1 MIRFQRGRDRVN
13 LRAALYAGLCVV
25 MTVAGW
31 MSVMM
36 LSPGEAG
43 ALAAPA
49 SLDDQAAAGTQA
61 VGPSPT
67 VEAPATPGATPLPQV
82 SPPDPAA
89 TPTRVSFQI
98 DLYRPNSFVS
108 QMNRE
113 YCMAGAV
120 QNMMNIIG
128 PTVDLTTAHQQQIGD
143 LLVSLTT
150 YDDSRNGGFGPL
162 GWALIMPKLGG
173 GQYKLVIDSTFNAAM
188 KDAALA
194 LSQTSR
200 PVGLLTWWGAH
211 SWVMTGFKSDADPLQ
226 FPKTFTLK
234 GAFIVDPFYPRVSS
248 IWGQTL
254 GPDTYRD
261 MTAMAHNYIGW
272 KRPEGSYPARDGKW
286 LLVIPIDSPASSS
299 PSPSTLPAASPSPS
313 A

>member
-1 MIRFQRGRDRVN
+1 MIRSQRGREYQN
-13 LRAALYAGLCVV
+13 ARAALYAVLCVV
-25 MTVAGW
+25 MTAVGW
-31 MSVMM
+31 MWVMA
-36 LSPGEAG
+36 LAPAEAG
-43 ALAAPA
+43 APGAPA
-49 SLDDQAAAGTQA
+49 SFDDRTAAGTPTL
-61 VGPSPT
+61 GTSPT
-67 VEAPATPGATPLPQV
+67 VAAPATPGATPLPQE
-82 SPPDPAA
+82 SPADPAA

-98 DLYRPNSFVS
+98 DLYRPDSFVS

-128 PTVDLTTAHQQQIGD
+128 PTVDLTTARQQQIGD

-150 YDDSRNGGFGPL
+150 HDDSYNGGFGPL

-173 GQYKLVIDSTFNAAM
+173 GDYKLVIDSSFNAAM

-194 LSQTSR
+194 LSRTSR

-211 SWVMTGFKSDADPLQ
+211 SWVMTGFKSDSDPLQ
-226 FPKTFTLK
+226 FPKTFALK

-261 MTAMAHNYIGW
+261 MTTMAHNYIAW

-286 LLVIPIDSPASSS
+286 LLVIPIDAPASASPSTSPSPSSS
-299 PSPSTLPAASPSPS
+299 PSP
-313 A
+313 